1 MKIVNDSS
9 QSLPSSYRW
18 VILIVMWL
26 ATFIGCLAQ
35 FQVAALAFKIIPE
48 LHLTSSQFALIMS
61 APMLPAVLLS
71 LVGGSLADRFG
82 VKLVVTIGFAFSV
95 VGVYFRYAAT
105 DFTTMFIMMTLAGL
119 SSALLNA
126 NAAKLI
132 GAWFP
137 MEKMGTA
144 MGIYFSSAATGIT
157 VALATSA
164 MFPSSKSAFITAGIF
179 MLVVW
184 IAWMALIKAKP
195 EGAPD
200 LPVMP
205 LSKYI
210 GVVAKSKNVWLVGL
224 GMMFFMGANMAF
236 SGFLPNAL
244 NAVRGVDPVTA
255 GLMASIVT
263 IGTMLGAIV
272 GPAMSDRVGRI
283 KPFLA
288 PVCILGAIAMY
299 ASWVVP
305 TGAIMW
311 ATLFV
316 LGIFMGISSPLLMT
330 FPMLLPE
337 IGPAYAGTAGGM
349 IATLQLLGAFI
360 IPAFI
365 IIPLAGSNFSM
376 LFGLSSLFFLLLGVV
391 SLFLPELGAKAR
403 AKANSH
409 SAQFI

>member
-1 MKIVNDSS
+1 MND
-9 QSLPSSYRW
+9 QSRSAPSSYRW
-18 VILIVMWL
+18 VILMVMWF

-82 VKLVVTIGFAFSV
+82 VKTVVTVGFAFSV
-95 VGVYFRYAAT
+95 VGVYFRYVAT

-126 NAAKLI
+126 NAAKLL

-144 MGIYFSSAATGIT
+144 MGLYFSSAATGIT

-164 MFPSSKSAFITAGIF
+164 MFPSSKSAFIAAGIF
-179 MLVVW
+179 MFIVW
-184 IAWMALIKAKP
+184 IAWMTLIRAKP
-195 EGAPD
+195 AGAPEM
-200 LPVMP
+200 PVMP
-205 LSKYI
+205 VSQYL
-210 GVVAKSKNVWLVGL
+210 GVVVKSKNVWLVGL
-224 GMMFFMGANMAF
+224 GMMFFMGSNMAF

-255 GLMASIVT
+255 GLLASIVT
-263 IGTMLGAIV
+263 IGTMVGAIV
-272 GPAMSDRVGRI
+272 GPAMSDRIGRI

-288 PVCILGAIAMY
+288 PVCLLGAVVMY
-299 ASWVVP
+299 AAWIVP
-305 TGAIMW
+305 TGVTMW
-311 ATLFV
+311 VTLFV
-316 LGIFMGISSPLLMT
+316 LGILMGISSPLLMA

-365 IIPLAGSNFSM
+365 ITPLAGSNFSL
-376 LFGLSSLFFLLLGVV
+376 LFGLSSLFFALLGVV
-391 SLFLPELGAKAR
+391 AIFLPELGAKAR
-403 AKANSH
+403 AKVKTISV
-409 SAQFI
+409 

>member
-1 MKIVNDSS
+1 MNDT
-9 QSLPSSYRW
+9 PKPAPYRW
-18 VILIVMWL
+18 VILMVMWFS
-26 ATFIGCLAQ
+26 TFIGCLTQ
-35 FQVAALAFKIIPE
+35 FQVAALAFKIIPA
-48 LHLTSSQFALIMS
+48 LHLSSPQFALIMS

-71 LVGGSLADRFG
+71 LAAGSLADRFG
-82 VKLVVTIGFAFSV
+82 VKRVVTVGFAFSV

-105 DFTTMFIMMTLAGL
+105 NFTTLFILMILAGL

-126 NAAKLI
+126 NAAKLL

-144 MGIYFSSAATGIT
+144 MGLYFSSAATGIT

-164 MFPSSKSAFITAGIF
+164 LFPSTKSAFVTAGIF
-179 MLVVW
+179 MLAVW

-195 EGAPD
+195 EGAPEM
-200 LPVMP
+200 PVMP
-205 LSKYI
+205 VSKYL

-224 GMMFFMGANMAF
+224 GLMFFMGSNMAF

-255 GLMASIVT
+255 GLLASIVT

-288 PVCILGAIAMY
+288 PVCILGAITMY
-299 ASWVVP
+299 VAWIVP

-311 ATLFV
+311 ATLFS
-316 LGIFMGISSPLLMT
+316 LGILMGISSPLLMA

-365 IIPLAGSNFSM
+365 ITPLAGSNFSL
-376 LFGLSSLFFLLLGVV
+376 LFSLSSLFFLLLGVV

-403 AKANSH
+403 AKATTNSLQ
-409 SAQFI
+409 AI

>member
-1 MKIVNDSS
+1 MNDT
-9 QSLPSSYRW
+9 PKPAPYRW
-18 VILIVMWL
+18 VILMVMWL
-26 ATFIGCLAQ
+26 STFIGCLAQ

-71 LVGGSLADRFG
+71 LAAGSLADRFG
-82 VKLVVTIGFAFSV
+82 VKRVVTLGFAFSV

-105 DFTTMFIMMTLAGL
+105 DFTTMFIMMILAGL

-126 NAAKLI
+126 NAAKLL

-144 MGIYFSSAATGIT
+144 MGLYFSSAATGIT

-200 LPVMP
+200 PLVMP
-205 LSKYI
+205 VSKYI

-224 GMMFFMGANMAF
+224 GMMFFMGSNMAF

-316 LGIFMGISSPLLMT
+316 LGIFMGISSPLLMA

-337 IGPAYAGTAGGM
+337 IGPTYAGTAGGM

-403 AKANSH
+403 ANTH
-409 SAQFI
+409 SAQSI

>member
-1 MKIVNDSS
+1 MNDT
-9 QSLPSSYRW
+9 LKPAPYRW
-18 VILIVMWL
+18 VILIVMWFS
-26 ATFIGCLAQ
+26 TFIGCLAQ
-35 FQVAALAFKIIPE
+35 FQVAALAFKIIPA
-48 LHLTSSQFALIMS
+48 LHLSSSQFALIMS
-61 APMLPAVLLS
+61 APMLPAVFLS
-71 LVGGSLADRFG
+71 LAAGSLADRFG
-82 VKLVVTIGFAFSV
+82 VKRVVTVGFAFSV

-105 DFTTMFIMMTLAGL
+105 NFTTLFIMMILAGL

-126 NAAKLI
+126 NAAKLL

-144 MGIYFSSAATGIT
+144 MGLYFSSAATGIT

-164 MFPSSKSAFITAGIF
+164 MFPSTKSAFVTAGIF
-179 MLVVW
+179 MLAVW

-195 EGAPD
+195 EGAPEM
-200 LPVMP
+200 PVMP
-205 LSKYI
+205 VSKYL

-224 GMMFFMGANMAF
+224 GMMFFMGSNMAF

-244 NAVRGVDPVTA
+244 NTVRGVDPVTA
-255 GLMASIVT
+255 GLLASIVT

-288 PVCILGAIAMY
+288 PVCILGAITMY
-299 ASWVVP
+299 LAWIVP

-311 ATLFV
+311 ATLFS
-316 LGIFMGISSPLLMT
+316 LGILMGISSPLLMA

-365 IIPLAGSNFSM
+365 ITPLAGSNFSL
-376 LFGLSSLFFLLLGVV
+376 LFSLSSLFFLLLGVV

-403 AKANSH
+403 AKATTNSLQ
-409 SAQFI
+409 AI

>member
-1 MKIVNDSS
+1 MED
-9 QSLPSSYRW
+9 QSRSAPSSYRW
-18 VILIVMWL
+18 VILMVMWF

-35 FQVAALAFKIIPE
+35 FQVAALAFRIIPE

-82 VKLVVTIGFAFSV
+82 VKTVVTVGFAFSV
-95 VGVYFRYAAT
+95 VGVYFRYVAT
-105 DFTTMFIMMTLAGL
+105 DFTMMFIMMTLAGL

-126 NAAKLI
+126 NAAKLL

-144 MGIYFSSAATGIT
+144 MGLYFSSAATGIT

-164 MFPSSKSAFITAGIF
+164 MFPSSKSAFIVAGIF
-179 MLVVW
+179 MFVVW
-184 IAWMALIKAKP
+184 IAWMAFIKAKP
-195 EGAPD
+195 AGAPEM
-200 LPVMP
+200 PVMP
-205 LSKYI
+205 LSQYL
-210 GVVAKSKNVWLVGL
+210 GVVVKSKNIWLVGL
-224 GMMFFMGANMAF
+224 GMMFFMGSNMAF

-255 GLMASIVT
+255 GLLASIVT
-263 IGTMLGAIV
+263 IGTMVGAIA
-272 GPAMSDRVGRI
+272 GPAMSDRIGRI

-288 PVCILGAIAMY
+288 PVCILGAVVMY
-299 ASWVVP
+299 AAWIVP
-305 TGAIMW
+305 TGVTMW
-311 ATLFV
+311 GTLFV
-316 LGIFMGISSPLLMT
+316 LGILMGISSPLLMA

-349 IATLQLLGAFI
+349 IATLQLLGAFV

-365 IIPLAGSNFSM
+365 ITPLAGSNFSL
-376 LFGLSSLFFLLLGVV
+376 LFGLSSLFFALLGVV
-391 SLFLPELGAKAR
+391 TIFLPELGAKER
-403 AKANSH
+403 AKVKAF
-409 SAQFI
+409 SA

>member
-1 MKIVNDSS
+1 MNIAQDNSK
-9 QSLPSSYRW
+9 PSSYRW
-18 VILIVMWL
+18 VILLVMWL

-35 FQVAALAFKIIPE
+35 FQVAALAFKIIPD

-71 LVGGSLADRFG
+71 LVAGSLADRFG
-82 VKLVVTIGFAFSV
+82 VKTVVTVGFAFSV
-95 VGVYFRYAAT
+95 VGVYFRYVAT
-105 DFTTMFIMMTLAGL
+105 DFTTLFIMMVLAGL

-126 NAAKLI
+126 NAAKLL

-144 MGIYFSSAATGIT
+144 MGLYFSSAATGIT

-164 MFPSSKSAFITAGIF
+164 MFPTIKSAYIAAGVF
-179 MLVVW
+179 MLIVW

-195 EGAPD
+195 KGAPEM
-200 LPVMP
+200 PVMP
-205 LSKYI
+205 VTKYI
-210 GVVAKSKNVWLVGL
+210 GVVAQSKNVWLVGL

-288 PVCILGAIAMY
+288 PICILGALTMY
-299 ASWVVP
+299 AAWIVP
-305 TGAIMW
+305 TGAVMW
-311 ATLFV
+311 VTLFV

-365 IIPLAGSNFSM
+365 ITPLAGSNFSM

-391 SLFLPELGAKAR
+391 SLFLPELGSKAR
-403 AKANSH
+403 AQVGKT
-409 SAQFI
+409 SAQSV

>member
-1 MKIVNDSS
+1 MNDKSGPA
-9 QSLPSSYRW
+9 PSSYRW
-18 VILIVMWL
+18 VILIVMWF

-61 APMLPAVLLS
+61 APMVPAVLLS

-82 VKLVVTIGFAFSV
+82 VKTVVTVGFAFSV
-95 VGVYFRYAAT
+95 VGVYFRYMAT

-126 NAAKLI
+126 NAAKLL

-137 MEKMGTA
+137 MDKMGTA
-144 MGIYFSSAATGIT
+144 MGLYYSSAATGIT

-164 MFPSSKSAFITAGIF
+164 VFPSAKSAFITAGIF
-179 MLVVW
+179 MLAVW
-184 IAWMALIKAKP
+184 IAWMALIQAKP
-195 EGAPD
+195 EGAPN
-200 LPVMP
+200 LQVMP

-210 GVVAKSKNVWLVGL
+210 GVVGKSKNVWLVGL
-224 GMMFFMGANMAF
+224 GMMFFMGTNMSF

-263 IGTMLGAIV
+263 IGTMLGSIV

-288 PVCILGAIAMY
+288 PVCFLGAIAMY
-299 ASWVVP
+299 TSWVVP

-316 LGIFMGISSPLLMT
+316 VGIFMGISVPLLMT

-337 IGPAYAGTAGGM
+337 IGSAYAGTAGGM
-349 IATLQLLGAFI
+349 IATLQLLGAVI

-365 IIPLAGSNFSM
+365 ITPLAGTNFSM
-376 LFGLSSLFFLLLGVV
+376 LFGLSSLFFALFGVV
-391 SLFLPELGAKAR
+391 TLLLPELGAKAR
-403 AKANSH
+403 AKVNNISV
-409 SAQFI
+409 

>member
-1 MKIVNDSS
+1 MED
-9 QSLPSSYRW
+9 QSRSAPSSYRW
-18 VILIVMWL
+18 VILMVMWF

-35 FQVAALAFKIIPE
+35 FQVAALAFRIIPE

-82 VKLVVTIGFAFSV
+82 VKTVVTVGFAFSV
-95 VGVYFRYAAT
+95 VGVYFRYVAT
-105 DFTTMFIMMTLAGL
+105 DFTMMFIMMTLAGL

-126 NAAKLI
+126 NAAKLL

-144 MGIYFSSAATGIT
+144 MGLYFSSAATGIT

-164 MFPSSKSAFITAGIF
+164 MFPSSKSAFIVAGIF
-179 MLVVW
+179 MFVVW
-184 IAWMALIKAKP
+184 IAWMAFIKAKP
-195 EGAPD
+195 AGAPEM
-200 LPVMP
+200 PVMP
-205 LSKYI
+205 LSQYL
-210 GVVAKSKNVWLVGL
+210 GVVVKSKNIWLVGL
-224 GMMFFMGANMAF
+224 GMMFFMGSNMAF

-255 GLMASIVT
+255 GLLASIVT
-263 IGTMLGAIV
+263 IGTLVGAIA
-272 GPAMSDRVGRI
+272 GPAMSDRIGRI

-288 PVCILGAIAMY
+288 PVCILGAVVMY
-299 ASWVVP
+299 AAWIVP
-305 TGAIMW
+305 TGVTMW
-311 ATLFV
+311 GTLFV
-316 LGIFMGISSPLLMT
+316 LGILMGISSPLLMA

-349 IATLQLLGAFI
+349 IATLQLLGAFV

-365 IIPLAGSNFSM
+365 ITPLAGSNFSL
-376 LFGLSSLFFLLLGVV
+376 LFGLSSLFFALLGVV
-391 SLFLPELGAKAR
+391 TIFLPELGAKER
-403 AKANSH
+403 AKVKAF
-409 SAQFI
+409 SA